1 MSAELDINAKHIEFD
16 KNKNIQWVRK
26 SKIKMER
33 GWNLEGFFYDIKMER
48 SVKEIPPISADIE
61 MFLPYSITNRT
72 TQVLPSNG
80 PTFVKVYR

>member
-1 MSAELDINAKHIEFD
+1 MHIFRFARYQQEQKHSVSEEIE
-16 KNKNIQWVRK
+16 NKDGTRLK
-26 SKIKMER
+26 FRSFFFKIR
-33 GWNLEGFFYDIKMER
+33 MER